1 MAIPTLVGVVALAF
15 ALLYV
20 MPGDPVQL
28 LVSSFQGE
36 GTKEQMDEIRTR
48 LGLKDPIPVQFGRYV
63 ADVARGDLGTSILKS
78 RPVSALIWEAL
89 PHTLE
94 LAGLAVVMAM
104 CIGTPVG
111 VVSAVTRGTW
121 IDRGSVFATLLG
133 VSAPDFWV
141 AMLAV
146 LIFAVRLRWFPAF
159 GIGGVTFLILPAA
172 VIGIRA
178 SAAVARLTRSSMLEV
193 LGRQYVMTARAKGLR
208 ELSVIG
214 THALRNALIPV
225 VTLLGLEF
233 GRLIGGAV
241 VVETVFARQGI
252 GSLLVGSI
260 LDKDL
265 PVLRGTILVV
275 AVSYIVLN
283 LIVDVSYGWLDP
295 RIRARLTWTA
305 QASEYRDWRCREP
318 EASGGL
324 RTSPRDG

>member
-1 MAIPTLVGVVALAF
+1 MLPYILWRLGTATPTLLGVIALSF

-28 LVSSFQGE
+28 LVSSFHGE
-36 GTKEQMDEIRTR
+36 GTKEQIDEIRTR
-48 LGLKDPIPVQFGRYV
+48 LGLNDPILVQFGRYLANV
-63 ADVARGDLGTSILKS
+63 VQGDLGTSILKN
-78 RPVSALIWEAL
+78 RPVGALIWEAL

-94 LAGLAVVMAM
+94 LAGLAIVLAM
-104 CIGTPVG
+104 GIGITVG
-111 VVSAVTRGTW
+111 VLSAAARGTW
-121 IDRGSVFATLLG
+121 IDRVSVFVALLG

-146 LIFAVRLRWFPAF
+146 LIFAVELRWFPAF
-159 GIGGVTFLILPAA
+159 GIGGFAFLMLPAA

-178 SAAVARLTRSSMLEV
+178 SAAVTRLTRSSMLEV
-193 LGRQYVMTARAKGLR
+193 LTRQYVTTARAKGLS

-214 THALRNALIPV
+214 VHALRNALIPV

-252 GSLLVGSI
+252 GSLLITSI

-265 PVLRGTILVV
+265 PVLRGTVLVI
-275 AVSYIVLN
+275 AASYIMLN
-283 LIVDVSYGWLDP
+283 LIVDLSYGWFDP
-295 RIRARLTWTA
+295 RIRAR
-305 QASEYRDWRCREP
+305 
-318 EASGGL
+318 
-324 RTSPRDG
+324 